1 MLRQEKIKKVNDYG
15 EQIEILVIASTLDFT
30 SDYVCLELKKRGKN
44 YLRVNRDEFSKYKI
58 LFDINRMLLSIQIE
72 GINYSIDEN
81 SLKAIYYRAPIY
93 LRDIYQPNIGVEEQ
107 LFRTQ
112 WTAFIRNLSI
122 FENIIWLNNPVATF
136 KAENKLLQ
144 LKYAEKIGFLYPKT
158 LVSNTN
164 MLPLDL
170 DSEYIVKSLDTAL
183 LRTDEKEAFIY
194 SSVIKGSEILL
205 SNLEVSP
212 VVIQEYI
219 FPKVDIRVSVI
230 ADRVYAVKIV
240 QNNIGIDGDWRLQ
253 KHGLTYIPID
263 LPKDI
268 EQKCT
273 QLVNDLGLAF
283 GGIDLIESEG
293 EYYFIE
299 VNPTGEWAW
308 LVDAAGLNIYE
319 GICDYL
325 ESEH

>member
-1 MLRQEKIKKVNDYG
+1 MLRQEKIKKVNNY
-15 EQIEILVIASTLDFT
+15 EKQTEILVIASTLDFT
-30 SDYVCLELKKRGKN
+30 SDYVCLELKKRGMN
-44 YLRVNRDEFSKYKI
+44 YLRINRDEFDKYEI
-58 LFDINRMLLSIQIE
+58 QFDINRMLLSIQIE
-72 GINYSIDEN
+72 GVNYFFDKN

-122 FENIIWLNNPVATF
+122 YENIIWLNNPVATF

-144 LKYAEKIGFLYPKT
+144 LKYANKIGFLYPKT

-164 MLPLDL
+164 ILQLDR
-170 DSEYIVKSLDTAL
+170 DSDYIVKSLDTAL

-205 SNLEVSP
+205 SNLKVSP

-219 FPKVDIRVSVI
+219 SPKTDVRVSVI
-230 ADRVYAVKIV
+230 ANKVYAVKIV
-240 QNNIGIDGDWRLQ
+240 QNNMGIDGDWRLQ
-253 KHGLTYIPID
+253 KHGLSYIPIV
-263 LPKDI
+263 LPNDI
-268 EQKCT
+268 EQKCI
-273 QLVNDLGLAF
+273 QLVRDLGLAF

-293 EYYFIE
+293 NYYFIE

-308 LVDAAGLNIYE
+308 LVDAADLRIYE

-325 ESEH
+325 EGEH